1 MSDLVLR
8 PRSAT
13 ELIDAAFQLY
23 RRSPVPFIVAM
34 ALVYVPWLAV
44 RLMFTLNVP
53 EAPDQLTPGLERSLI
68 VIAAGGIVLYGLAG
82 GVVSVLA
89 RAVYLDEAMDLGG
102 AFKQTISRMIPLIVS
117 TLVQFTLIAIGFVFL
132 FVPGIYLISR
142 FFAVRQAVVLEDSGP
157 LAALGRSGDLSN
169 GQKLHILGTLILITI
184 LTTVINL
191 GAVMLFSIQP
201 SKVLTTVLATI
212 VTIVVYPIFVITETV
227 LYFDTRIRNEGFD
240 VEYLAGAVTETAP
253 VTGPAA

>member
-1 MSDLVLR
+1 
-8 PRSAT
+8 
-13 ELIDAAFQLY
+13 
-23 RRSPVPFIVAM
+23 
-34 ALVYVPWLAV
+34 
-44 RLMFTLNVP
+44 
-53 EAPDQLTPGLERSLI
+53 
-68 VIAAGGIVLYGLAG
+68 
-82 GVVSVLA
+82 
-89 RAVYLDEAMDLGG
+89 
-102 AFKQTISRMIPLIVS
+102 
-117 TLVQFTLIAIGFVFL
+117 
-132 FVPGIYLISR
+132 
-142 FFAVRQAVVLEDSGP
+142 VRQAVVLEDSGP